1 MPRQTSTL
9 GLSRLLAYAL
19 TTSGAAALGV
29 SGCGDDGV
37 VSATLTEGTSDG
49 SDGSSE
55 GTSEGGGSTTMSASA
70 STGDPTGSSAATSTA
85 TGTTTSGATEAT
97 EATSTGETEGTT
109 ATDTEGGPLWRS
121 ELYPED
127 WTPEFDGPEG
137 RFLHDFSYAGYRG
150 GGEEFG
156 QDLPALTIDAVAD
169 HGADPSG
176 ESDASAALQAA
187 IDAGQEAGGAIIALP
202 AGTYRLDAPVTVSAS
217 KIVLRGEGA
226 EATKLWMTGS
236 QGMSY
241 KSHVTFRG
249 ALKYGEPVALSVDGE
264 SRGATVEVA
273 DASGLKAG
281 DDIVIGWTITDE
293 FIDEHGMTG
302 VWMAFNGD
310 WSPFFWRTIVAV
322 DGDTVTLDVPLR
334 YPAKTRDG
342 ADVRVVSGA
351 LREVAVEDLGV
362 ADAVSWEQ
370 AWEESQIHTIEFDG
384 VVDGWI
390 RGVSS
395 YPSPGAPKNGLGVD
409 RHLQSGGLIVRR
421 SKRVTVADGSM
432 AWPENRGGGGNGYLY
447 EVRQSSEVLFRD
459 LVGAS
464 GRHNFIQN
472 WGFGATGIVW
482 LRIHTKDGIA
492 VPLKGLDIGLP
503 GFSEFHH
510 SLSTANL
517 IDQSVIDDGWGAVN
531 RGDYSSGAGHSAT
544 ETVLWNSSGAGTLRS
559 RQFGHGYIIGAEPS
573 LKIETSTNTPDAA
586 GSAPE
591 DWVEGP
597 GEVGELDPP
606 SLYEDQLAR
615 RLGG

>member
-1 MPRQTSTL
+1 MLRAPSIP
-9 GLSRLLAYAL
+9 GLSRLLASTLLAL
-19 TTSGAAALGV
+19 MSA
-29 SGCGDDGV
+29 GCGDDGG
-37 VSATLTEGTSDG
+37 SATLTEGSGGSGSASDG
-49 SDGSSE
+49 ATD
-55 GTSEGGGSTTMSASA
+55 GGGSATMM
-70 STGDPTGSSAATSTA
+70 TGSSGEA
-85 TGTTTSGATEAT
+85 TGTTTGTATVTASAT
-97 EATSTGETEGTT
+97 ATSTGTATTSMTGETEGTSGE
-109 ATDTEGGPLWRS
+109 TDTEGGPLWRS

-127 WTPEFDGPEG
+127 WTPEFEGPEG

-150 GGEEFG
+150 GGEELG
-156 QDLPALTIDAVAD
+156 QDLPELVIDVVAD

-176 ESDASAALQAA
+176 ESDASAALQGA
-187 IDAGQEAGGAIIALP
+187 IDAAEEAGGAVVSLP
-202 AGTYRLDAPVTVSAS
+202 AGLYRLDAPVTVSAS

-226 EATKLWMTGS
+226 DATKLWMTS
-236 QGMSY
+236 SDGMSF
-241 KSHVTFRG
+241 KSHITFRG
-249 ALKYGEPVALSVDGE
+249 SLSYGDPVALSVDGE
-264 SRGATVEVA
+264 RRSTTVQLA
-273 DASGLKAG
+273 DASGLKPG

-310 WSPFFWRTIVAV
+310 WSPFFWRTVVAV
-322 DGDTVTLDVPLR
+322 DGDTVTVDVPLR
-334 YPAKTRDG
+334 YPAKMRDQ
-342 ADVRVVSGA
+342 ANVRVVSGA
-351 LREVAVEDLGV
+351 LREVGVEDLGV
-362 ADAVSWEQ
+362 ADAVSWAL
-370 AWEESQIHTIEFDG
+370 AWEQSQIHALEFDG
-384 VVDGWI
+384 IIDGWI

-395 YPSPGAPKNGLGVD
+395 YPSPGAPTEGLGVD

-421 SKRVTVADGSM
+421 SKRVTVADSEM
-432 AWPENRGGGGNGYLY
+432 AWPENRGGGGNGYLF

-492 VPLKGLDIGLP
+492 VPLKGIDIGLP

-531 RGDYSSGAGHSAT
+531 RGDYSTGAGHSAT
-544 ETVLWNSSGAGTLRS
+544 ETVLWNSSGSGTLRS

-573 LKIETSTNTPDAA
+573 LTIETSTNTPDAA

-597 GEVGELDPP
+597 GEIGELDPP